1 MTLGR
6 QYFWVVTHFPY
17 PNGHLVVL
25 GPYSSREIAEATSY
39 QELTDP
45 FDIVELSTSD
55 RGKATS
61 VLKKRD
67 LSNTSDLGRS
77 LQRAGHQ
84 PPKSDTTPD
93 ISPNDPLS
101 PY

>member
-1 MTLGR
+1 MPLG
-6 QYFWVVTHFPY
+6 QNFAWGVTHFPY
-17 PNGHLVVL
+17 PNGHLVIL
-25 GPYSSREIAEATSY
+25 GPYNSVDECRSALY
-39 QELTDP
+39 LELEDP
-45 FDIVELSTSD
+45 FDVVELATKD
-55 RGKATS
+55 RGRATAI
-61 VLKKRD
+61 LKKRD